1 MELMQDIKDGHDFS
15 KTSSDSFE
23 RSRKLLKYHSK
34 TLFNGYHSLKS
45 QMAYTAHP
53 FLSLY
58 QFIIDFMR
66 LFYNVFLFACSTL
79 MFKLENMNER
89 FIDFLINL
97 GATGMEFAAIGFSLI
112 SLVVRSLV
120 SLFTLNYFEG
130 KENDVAL
137 VFKNWKLNVTHEKA
151 LSESF
156 FKRQVAA
163 IEKIGS
169 DFSQE
174 LKHHTRAFA
183 TV

>member
-1 MELMQDIKDGHDFS
+1 MELIQDIKDGHDFS
-15 KTSSDSFE
+15 RTSSDSFE

-34 TLFNGYHSLKS
+34 TLFNAYHSLKS
-45 QMAYTAHP
+45 QIGYLAHP

-58 QFIIDFMR
+58 QFMIDFLR
-66 LFYNVFLFACSTL
+66 LFYNVFLFACSVL
-79 MFKLENMNER
+79 MFKLENVNER

-97 GATGMEFAAIGFSLI
+97 GAAGMEFAAIGFSIFSLIIRSLI
-112 SLVVRSLV
+112 SAV
-120 SLFTLNYFEG
+120 SLNYFET
-130 KENDVAL
+130 KENDVAF
-137 VFKNWKLNVTHEKA
+137 VFKDWKLNITHEKA
-151 LSESF
+151 LSDSF

-163 IEKIGS
+163 LEKIGS